1 MDLESL
7 SDCGDG
13 HIVCVPEK
21 NDLTKIGLEPIDGAA
36 QLLYVLL
43 RNDGILRQW
52 RGIRH
57 IGRVLE
63 WGVGLAAA
71 QNIDGGMA
79 GIDTQEGFIPVV
91 MLPIGGGLLRRIHI
105 RLGELIDMAEH
116 TDYGIGYGVLG
127 IGIAVQDPER
137 HGVHF
142 LAVPRIEQRGKVCGM
157 QSRHSRSFRELS
169 ISYTSGKRKCSHTNR
184 KIRKTRILRRTRI
197 LRILLENSTCIVPS
211 RLAFPPDPCYNRG
224 RGSHT
229 GKTRGSGH
237 GRPGGAD
244 TTERGTVG
252 FYHKGES

>member
-7 SDCGDG
+7 CNRGDG
-13 HIVCVPEK
+13 HIVCIAEE
-21 NDLTKIGLEPIDGAA
+21 NDLAKIGLDPIDGAA

-127 IGIAVQDPER
+127 IGIANATAYIFWRYRV
-137 HGVHF
+137 
-142 LAVPRIEQRGKVCGM
+142 
-157 QSRHSRSFRELS
+157 
-169 ISYTSGKRKCSHTNR
+169 
-184 KIRKTRILRRTRI
+184 
-197 LRILLENSTCIVPS
+197 
-211 RLAFPPDPCYNRG
+211 
-224 RGSHT
+224 
-229 GKTRGSGH
+229 
-237 GRPGGAD
+237 
-244 TTERGTVG
+244 
-252 FYHKGES
+252 